1 MLENQEVRRR
11 FQRIDLRAEMRYY
24 VRGAASEFGSVVS
37 NNISVGGLGFNSDKY
52 IAPQT
57 PLMLEIDVL
66 SKVLHPVGKVAW
78 CQALPR
84 SYRNSL
90 GVEFVEIDP
99 LEKHYLEDYIN
110 MQTNRF

>member
-1 MLENQEVRRR
+1 LLENQEVRRR
-11 FQRIDLRAEMRYY
+11 FQRIGLRAQMRYS
-24 VRGAASEFGSVVS
+24 VRGAASEFANVVS
-37 NNISVGGLGFNSDKY
+37 NNISSGGVGFNSDRY

-78 CQALPR
+78 CQSLPR

-90 GVEFVEIDP
+90 GVEFVEMDP
-99 LEKHYLEDYIN
+99 LEKNYLQDYIN
-110 MQTNRF
+110 MQANRF